1 MGGRWTSL
9 LLVCA
14 VAGCS
19 TEEGATG
26 QAFDP
31 ELTTASST
39 SGGNEPGGTSGTSSD
54 PSTTATPTTS
64 TPTTSTPTASGG
76 DSTSTGMAE
85 TSEGESSTG
94 VEDDCPRVRVTV
106 GAGLTLNV
114 RPDPSTVNP
123 PIGSLADGALVDVIG
138 EMVGESIDGED
149 LWYEIDNGVVQGFVL
164 SSFVTCTTE
173 EPPDIDPNGW
183 YLPLPCGVSAEVTQG
198 NNGALSHNGT
208 SAFAFDFGL
217 PLGSPLV
224 AIADGV
230 VTHASGATGPGDPC
244 YNGGGMECI
253 DAANYVTLL
262 HADGTKSV
270 YLHLQSISVGVG
282 DTVPIGTEI
291 GLSGTTGWSTGR
303 HAHVMR
309 MTDCGGYYCQSVA
322 LAFNDVGGD
331 GVPVSGDLVTS
342 GNCP

>member
-39 SGGNEPGGTSGTSSD
+39 GGGNEPGGTSGTSSD

-76 DSTSTGMAE
+76 DSSSTGMAE

-94 VEDDCPRVRVTV
+94 GGDDCPRVRVTV

-164 SSFVTCTTE
+164 STFVTCTTE
-173 EPPDIDPNGW
+173 QPPDIDPNGW

-208 SAFAFDFGL
+208 SAFAF
-217 PLGSPLV
+217 PAHAALV
-224 AIADGV
+224 AGSCAHKTRIEEQVIGIRHYAPRRTARVVDHLFNRYTDRFTVGFIFNPDNFKGARPSGRCLTIENGWCIAR
-230 VTHASGATGPGDPC
+230 SAT
-244 YNGGGMECI
+244 
-253 DAANYVTLL
+253 
-262 HADGTKSV
+262 
-270 YLHLQSISVGVG
+270 
-282 DTVPIGTEI
+282 
-291 GLSGTTGWSTGR
+291 
-303 HAHVMR
+303 
-309 MTDCGGYYCQSVA
+309 
-322 LAFNDVGGD
+322 
-331 GVPVSGDLVTS
+331 
-342 GNCP
+342 

>member
-1 MGGRWTSL
+1 MRGL
-9 LLVCA
+9 CA
-14 VAGCS
+14 LGMSAVVAAGCS
-19 TEEGATG
+19 TETSASG

-31 ELTTASST
+31 DGSGSATSST
-39 SGGNEPGGTSGTSSD
+39 GADPTGDSD
-54 PSTTATPTTS
+54 PSTGVGETTSPIPTTDTPTG
-64 TPTTSTPTASGG
+64 A
-76 DSTSTGMAE
+76 STSGDTGE
-85 TSEGESSTG
+85 GDTSGDTSTG
-94 VEDDCPRVRVTV
+94 VESDCPRVRVVV

-114 RPDPSTVNP
+114 RPDPSTANP
-123 PIGSLADGALVDVIG
+123 SIASLADGALVDVLD
-138 EMVGESIDGED
+138 EVAGESIDGDD
-149 LWYEIDNGVVQGFVL
+149 LWYEIDTGSVQGFIF
-164 SSFVTCTTE
+164 SGFAECTLD

-183 YLPLPCGVSAEVTQG
+183 YLPLPCGTTAQVTQG

-217 PLGSPLV
+217 GPGSSLV

-230 VTHASGATGPGDPC
+230 VTHTFDETGPGDPC

-253 DAANYVTLL
+253 PFANYVTLL

-270 YLHLQSISVGVG
+270 YLHLQSVSVGVG

-291 GLSGTTGWSTGR
+291 GLSGSTGWSTGR

-309 MTDCGGYYCQSVA
+309 MEDCGGSYCQSVP
-322 LAFNDVGGD
+322 LAFLDVAGD
-331 GVPVSGDLVTS
+331 GVPVTNDMVTS